1 MENNSD
7 VVINQVENALLAT
20 IQCALSDAALRQFQ
34 AELLTR
40 ISASKAKYLLCDLS
54 GVDILDID
62 EYLNIVKTFNMA
74 SLMGAETIMVGL
86 NPGIVA
92 TLVDYDIDVTE
103 FQYALNIDD
112 ALVLTR
118 RQ

>member
-1 MENNSD
+1 MSHETD

-20 IQCALSDAALRQFQ
+20 IQSALSDTSLKEFQ
-34 AELLTR
+34 ARLLAR
-40 ISASKAKYLLCDLS
+40 ISGSNVKYVLCDLS

-62 EYLNIVKTFNMA
+62 EYRNIAKTFSMA
-74 SLMGAETIMVGL
+74 SLMGAETIMIGL

-92 TLVDYDIDVTE
+92 TLVDHDIDITQ

-118 RQ
+118 N